1 MLRKLQSSLIV
12 PSNLLCMYQ
21 LLPAKKNND
30 ENGTKFYSSH
40 TQQRA
45 SSEKF
50 SQRWVGQVNQTD
62 GPSFTT
68 HRDDSLTR
76 QTWCSTVQASQ
87 WDKIIDFYL
96 RSWFLNSLQKIIFE
110 MILLRQNY
118 WDDSLT
124 RQTWWSIV
132 LLSSLHGGEKVSISI
147 LIFIFAV
154 FAK

>member
-1 MLRKLQSSLIV
+1 MAQNFIL
-12 PSNLLCMYQ
+12 
-21 LLPAKKNND
+21 
-30 ENGTKFYSSH
+30 H

-76 QTWCSTVQASQ
+76 QTWCSTVQAAQ

-96 RSWFLNSLQKIIFE
+96 RSSILISTFFAKIIFE

-124 RQTWWSIV
+124 RQTWCSTV
-132 LLSSLHGGEKVSISI
+132 LLGLLHGGVKVLIFI

-154 FAK
+154 FAKYYTGKADKET